1 MKRDF
6 PIFENH
12 PGMVY
17 LDSACTALKPRQVI
31 SAEARYYEEFGACAG
46 RSSHQLGRKTNAEL
60 EKSREKI
67 AGFVNADPQGLV
79 WTRNATEAL
88 NIVAHGFDFSKRRK
102 VVTTVMEHHAA
113 LLPYLRLR
121 DRGVVDVEVIDC
133 DPKGEIPLE
142 KWNDAVDG
150 NTALV
155 VTNNANNTTGYGQ
168 DTKEIAKIAHDNG
181 AMICVDGAQGVPHK
195 KVNAK
200 DYDFIAFSAHKM
212 CGPTGIGALAAK
224 KEALKELRPPIIGG
238 GAVKTVTL
246 EKVVPLEYNARFEA
260 GIQDYAG
267 IFGFAAAC
275 DYMSRYGMDNVE
287 AHEKKMGAALR
298 EALGDAIIYGGS
310 GDNYAALC
318 SFNIRGAKPHD
329 VALMLDKDG
338 IATRSGFFCA
348 QPAMEAMGAMNG
360 AVRASCYIYND
371 SEDIKKFRESLE
383 KIKML
388 Y

>member
-1 MKRDF
+1 MKKDF
-6 PIFENH
+6 PLFEKH
-12 PGMVY
+12 PDIVY

-31 SAEARYYEEFGACAG
+31 EAEVRYYEEFGACAG
-46 RSSHQLGRKTNAEL
+46 RSSHQLGRKTNDEL
-60 EKSREKI
+60 VRSREKI
-67 AGFVNADPQGLV
+67 AGFVNAEPDGLV

-88 NIVAHGFDFSKRRK
+88 NIVANGFDFSKRRK
-102 VVTTVMEHHAA
+102 VITTVMEHHAA

-121 DRGVVDVEVIDC
+121 DKGVIDVEVLHC
-133 DPKGEIPLE
+133 DEKGEIPLE
-142 KWNDAVDG
+142 KWGGAIDSS
-150 NTALV
+150 TALV

-168 DTKEIAKIAHDNG
+168 NTTEIAKIAHDNG
-181 AMICVDGAQGVPHK
+181 ALICIDGAQGVPHR

-200 DYDFIAFSAHKM
+200 DYDFLAFSAHKM

-224 KEALKELRPPIIGG
+224 KEALKELHPPIIGG
-238 GAVKTVTL
+238 GAVKTVKL
-246 EKVVPLEYNARFEA
+246 DEVVPLEHNVRFEA

-275 DYMSRYGMDNVE
+275 DYMNNYGMDRVE
-287 AHEKKMGAALR
+287 EHEKRMGAELR
-298 EALGDAIIYGGS
+298 EALGDATIYGGE

-318 SFNIRGAKPHD
+318 SFNLKGAKAHD

-371 SEDIKKFRESLE
+371 SDDVKKFKESLE